1 MDSFAPEFSLQ
12 FPSSAKDVRGA
23 LLKMRSYLRHIGITG
38 DAAGQIEIVLAEILN
53 NVVEHALQEAGGG
66 MIQLNCEPREDMLR
80 FAVCDNGDAMPDG
93 RVPGPRL
100 PCLNTAI
107 HDLPEGGF
115 GWALVHMLARDLH
128 YERIA
133 TNNILYFS
141 VATSQ
146 PT

>member
-1 MDSFAPEFSLQ
+1 MDSFDPEFSLQ
-12 FPSSAKDVRGA
+12 FPSSAHDVRGA
-23 LLKMRSYLRHIGITG
+23 LLRMRGYLGHLGITG

-53 NVVEHALQEAGGG
+53 NVVEHALPEAGEGV
-66 MIQLNCEPREDMLR
+66 IQLNCERQKDMLR
-80 FAVCDNGDAMPDG
+80 FAVCDNGKSMPDG
-93 RVPGPRL
+93 QMPGPLL
-100 PCLNTAI
+100 PCLNKDFQ
-107 HDLPEGGF
+107 DLPEGGF

>member
-1 MDSFAPEFSLQ
+1 MENFDPEFSFQ
-12 FPSSAKDVRGA
+12 FQSSATEVRGA
-23 LLKMRSYLRHIGITG
+23 LLRMRGYLGHLGITE

-53 NVVEHALQEAGGG
+53 NVVEHALQEAGEGV
-66 MIQLNCEPREDMLR
+66 IQLNCERQEDMLR

-93 RVPGPRL
+93 KVPGPRL
-100 PCLNTAI
+100 PCLNTEFD
-107 HDLPEGGF
+107 DLPEGGF
-115 GWALVHMLARDLH
+115 GWALVHMLAEDLR

-146 PT
+146 LS